1 MSGFDEPRDDAA
13 WDASPG
19 TATRDWEP
27 AAAAVEL
34 ALLRR
39 TGSPLPSLPA
49 ELSERIRR
57 DAAANLPRPI
67 AIDRS
72 VTDRSVTERTVI
84 EPRASETRRDLSSQS
99 GPAGGRSWW
108 AAAGWGA
115 AACLTGVL
123 CWQWSGAGRIEP
135 PPGGPLAPTTETRPS
150 IAELRTRLLAD
161 DPEAVKVAWKK
172 AADDPAIV
180 ADKADLEAAD
190 GLGDVVWS
198 PERQQG
204 FMRFRGLAANDPS
217 VAQYQLWIFD
227 AERNAAHPVDGG
239 VFDVLAAA
247 DGEVVVRID
256 PRLPIR
262 RATAFAITVERPGG
276 VVVSGRERLP
286 LIAAVP

>member
-1 MSGFDEPRDDAA
+1 MSGFDDTRDDAA
-13 WDASPG
+13 CDASPG

-39 TGSPLPSLPA
+39 IGSPLPSLPA
-49 ELSERIRR
+49 ALADRIGR
-57 DAAANLPRPI
+57 DAAAHLPRPMVVE
-67 AIDRS
+67 ARD
-72 VTDRSVTERTVI
+72 I
-84 EPRASETRRDLSSQS
+84 EPRRDLPPQS
-99 GPAGGRSWW
+99 RPVGGWSWRAAAGWW
-108 AAAGWGA
+108 AAA
-115 AACLTGVL
+115 CLAGLL
-123 CWQWSGAGRIEP
+123 CWQWSGAGRIAA

-150 IAELRTRLLAD
+150 LAELRNRLLAE
-161 DPEAVKVAWKK
+161 DPDAVKVAWKK
-172 AADDPAIV
+172 AGDDPAVV
-180 ADKADLEAAD
+180 ADQADLEAAE

-198 PERQQG
+198 PDRQQG

-239 VFDVLAAA
+239 VFDVPSTAH
-247 DGEVVVRID
+247 GEVVVRID

-276 VVVSGRERLP
+276 VVVSSRERLP
-286 LIAAVP
+286 LIAALP